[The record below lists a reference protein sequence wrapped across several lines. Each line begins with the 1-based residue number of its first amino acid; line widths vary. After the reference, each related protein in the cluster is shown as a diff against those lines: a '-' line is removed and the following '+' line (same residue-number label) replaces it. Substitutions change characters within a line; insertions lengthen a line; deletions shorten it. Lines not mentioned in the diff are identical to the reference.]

1 MSNVQ
6 LIYSPTKSTL
16 EMLKARMPKRCRDV
30 LEGDSSLNISAV
42 GLVQGKVIDMMAA
55 ADLADKVAPVF
66 VSELYGLCPQ
76 HISMLA
82 IFGDT
87 EAVSSAL
94 KSIEERF
101 P

>member
-6 LIYSPTKSTL
+6 LIYSPTKSTM
-16 EMLKARMPKRCRDV
+16 EMLKARMPKRCRDL
-30 LEGDSSLNISAV
+30 LEGDSNLNLSAI
-42 GLVQGKVIDMMAA
+42 GLVQGKVIDMIAA
-55 ADLADKVAPVF
+55 ADLADKVAPIF

-76 HISMLA
+76 HISMIA

-94 KSIEERF
+94 KAIEEHF